1 MHINKGVGLQKSL
14 EAKITYIIDPA
25 KTASKKFVSTYCCA
39 SETADVEWA
48 LAHRQYRDRTHRNL
62 DCGVIAYQVRQSFAP
77 GEVTPEEAN
86 RIGNEFAHR
95 FLKDKYSF
103 IVATHVDRDH
113 IHNHIMWNAVSL
125 EGNRKFRD
133 FFLSAQAVR
142 DLSDQI
148 CVEHLLSTITSP
160 TRKGRDYKTWLGV
173 LRKIPQ
179 RDMLRSSIDSALAQK
194 PVDFDAL
201 LLLLE
206 NDGWEI
212 KRGKVLSFR
221 RGGFTRFARLDS
233 LGDAYD
239 EEALRAVI
247 SGSRQKQKQREQ
259 PWLRADRKI
268 GLLIDIEAALQAGKG
283 PGFEFWAKREN
294 LKRAAKAV
302 RMLEARGALDQHDL
316 DPIVTKAIQEE
327 KAILDQCQ
335 ALDDKIAKIRILR
348 QHIFN
353 YSRTRKIAE
362 EYRASGY
369 SKKYAAE
376 HKDELRQYREA
387 KKAFDQLGQEALP
400 KISELQREEHELIVE
415 KQSKYSEYRRAKAI
429 SKELQEAK
437 ANVEGLLAHQAIT
450 ADRLVRMERVEKT
463 KY

>member
-1 MHINKGVGLQKSL
+1 
-14 EAKITYIIDPA
+14 
-25 KTASKKFVSTYCCA
+25 
-39 SETADVEWA
+39 
-48 LAHRQYRDRTHRNL
+48 
-62 DCGVIAYQVRQSFAP
+62 
-77 GEVTPEEAN
+77 
-86 RIGNEFAHR
+86 
-95 FLKDKYSF
+95 
-103 IVATHVDRDH
+103 
-113 IHNHIMWNAVSL
+113 
-125 EGNRKFRD
+125 
-133 FFLSAQAVR
+133 
-142 DLSDQI
+142 
-148 CVEHLLSTITSP
+148 
-160 TRKGRDYKTWLGV
+160 
-173 LRKIPQ
+173 
-179 RDMLRSSIDSALAQK
+179 
-194 PVDFDAL
+194 
-201 LLLLE
+201 
-206 NDGWEI
+206 
-212 KRGKVLSFR
+212 
-221 RGGFTRFARLDS
+221 
-233 LGDAYD
+233 AYD